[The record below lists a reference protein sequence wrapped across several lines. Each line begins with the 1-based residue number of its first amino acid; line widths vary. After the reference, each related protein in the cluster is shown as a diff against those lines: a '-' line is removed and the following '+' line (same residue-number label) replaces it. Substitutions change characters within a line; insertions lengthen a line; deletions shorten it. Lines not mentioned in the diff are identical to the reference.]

1 MVQFLIFAVPGGMEL
16 IIIFLIVLLLFGAKK
31 LPEVAR
37 GLGGSIREFKK
48 ATKGIQDEIKNT
60 VDDELEIE
68 DEEPETENKNSKE
81 KPNRGNADSP
91 E

>member
-1 MVQFLIFAVPGGMEL
+1 VVQFLIFTMPGGVEL
-16 IIIFLIVLLLFGAKK
+16 IIIFLIVLLLFGAKR

-48 ATKGIQDEIKNT
+48 ATKGIQNEIKTT
-60 VDDELEIE
+60 VE
-68 DEEPETENKNSKE
+68 EEPEEKDETEKE
-81 KPNRGNADSP
+81 KSNGES